1 MSDKLNSIAVLIDAD
16 NASPKNIGHIIQQIE
31 KLGNIRCKK
40 IYGDWG
46 NVHIQ
51 SWQEALLKYAIEPMQ
66 QFAYAKGKNATDIGM
81 VIEAMDLL
89 YSGNY
94 DGFCL
99 ISSDS
104 DFTSLAIRIR
114 KSGIKVFGFGKRN
127 TVDAFTHACDQFF
140 YVEDLIASASPK
152 IAAGPKTADSHNN
165 VTNSKTSTNETQKTA
180 TTTTSD
186 ATTRWTTKQLHTKN
200 HLISVLNKLIK
211 EDPKSADGWSNISY
225 IASKINQHHEN
236 IKLDKYGY
244 KKFSD
249 LITALRLYDMRRESN
264 KILIKIKTK
273 KVQPNPTSTT
283 TKPITQSQ
291 NNQPVSENKNAKSNP
306 TTCFPATAL
315 KVQIT
320 SAPSVDV
327 VLFRLASNGKV
338 RGDEDMIFY
347 GQTHSE
353 DGSIILDQQIDDLT
367 SVSEFGC
374 DLRAQPTAI
383 QQFAF
388 ALSSELSSMTT
399 DPRQPVIQLT
409 IDDQLSNLC
418 LFSDD
423 FDISQKTGKSLLL
436 FTLARLDKPSQAADQ
451 WQFVPKHQNIEGDL
465 RALCEQYGVE
475 ISDE

>member
-66 QFAYAKGKNATDIGM
+66 QFAYVKGKNATDIGM

-127 TVDAFTHACDQFF
+127 TVDAFTHACDKFF
-140 YVEDLIASASPK
+140 YVEDLIASTNPK
-152 IAAGPKTADSHNN
+152 IAAGTKTTDAPKN
-165 VTNSKTSTNETQKTA
+165 VTESKTSTHETQKAA

-186 ATTRWTTKQLHTKN
+186 ATTRWTTKQLHTQN

-225 IASKINQHHEN
+225 IASQINQHHKN

-249 LITALRLYDMRRESN
+249 LITALRLYDMRRGSN
-264 KILIKIKTK
+264 KVLIKIKTK
-273 KVQPNPTSTT
+273 KTQPNPTLTA
-283 TKPITQSQ
+283 TKPTTQIQ
-291 NNQPVSENKNAKSNP
+291 NNQPVSENKNAKSNH
-306 TTCFPATAL
+306 TCFPATTL
-315 KVQIT
+315 KVQVT

-327 VLFRLASNGKV
+327 VLFRLANNGKV

-374 DLRAQPTAI
+374 DLRI
-383 QQFAF
+383 QSADIEQFAF
-388 ALSSELSSMTT
+388 ALSSELSSMTA
-399 DPRQPVIQLT
+399 DPRQPVVQLA
-409 IDDQLSNLC
+409 ISDQHSNLC
-418 LFSDD
+418 LFSGD
-423 FDISQKTGKSLLL
+423 FDISKKSGKSLLL
-436 FTLARLDKPSQAADQ
+436 FTLTRMGDQ